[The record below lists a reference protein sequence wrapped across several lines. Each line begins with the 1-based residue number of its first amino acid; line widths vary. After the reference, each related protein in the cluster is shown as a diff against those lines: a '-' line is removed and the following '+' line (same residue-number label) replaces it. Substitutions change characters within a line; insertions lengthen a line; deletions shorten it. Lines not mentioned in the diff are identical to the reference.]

1 MNFNDDIAVRAFK
14 AGEPRRIRIG
24 SLHELHP
31 GRSRGLIGHHNR
43 FHLNTPLYQSPPT
56 RHLRFTAASA
66 TPHLSVLSASLWT
79 NADDR
84 LPLDPLGRVESGNGV
99 VEGRDG
105 ADVRPQ
111 PTIPDPLDDLTQLR
125 TIGLDDEINRQAVR
139 GPRLRRPGDGHQ
151 RSSSSNHT
159 RGPLLDVAAEDV
171 ENQIDAADVFQRVV

>member
-31 GRSRGLIGHHNR
+31 GRSRGLILHHNR
-43 FHLNTPLYQSPPT
+43 FHVNTPLYISPRLRDIFGSQQHHR
-56 RHLRFTAASA
+56 RHTSASY
-66 TPHLSVLSASLWT
+66 SASLWT

-111 PTIPDPLDDLTQLR
+111 PTIPDPLDDLT
-125 TIGLDDEINRQAVR
+125 
-139 GPRLRRPGDGHQ
+139 
-151 RSSSSNHT
+151 
-159 RGPLLDVAAEDV
+159 
-171 ENQIDAADVFQRVV
+171 